1 MKMAKAPATAPL
13 FKALG
18 DYKSILISVG
28 CFTALINVLMLVPSI
43 YMLQVYDRVL
53 SSQNETT
60 LAMLS
65 LMVVGF
71 FVFIGL
77 LEVVR
82 SFIVIRIGSQ
92 LERRFNLRV
101 YQAAFERNLFKGEGN
116 AGQSLGDL
124 THIRQFVTGPALFAF
139 FDAPWFPVYL
149 FVIYLFNVWLGV
161 LATAGALLLIALA
174 CLNEY
179 MTKKPLGEA
188 AGFSQQSSQLATS
201 HLHNA
206 ETIQAMGMLGSL
218 RKRWFQVHS
227 RFLGLQN
234 QASDTGAVIS
244 SLSKTLRLCLQS
256 LVLGLGALLVIKG
269 DMTAGM
275 MIAGSILMGRVL
287 SPIDQLI
294 AVWKQWSGAKLAYRR
309 LDALLQ
315 AFPPSD
321 DAMALPAPKGQITF
335 EQVSAGPPGQ
345 RTATLHMVNF
355 NLGAGEVLGVLGAS
369 GSGKSTLARV
379 LVGVWPTLGGTVRL
393 DGADIH
399 RWNRD
404 QLGPYIGYLPQ
415 DIELFS
421 GSIAENIARF
431 SEADAQKVV
440 AAAQQAGVHE
450 MILRLPQGYD
460 TQLGEDGSGLSG
472 GQKQRVALAR
482 AMYGTPSLVV
492 LDEPNSNLD
501 TVGEAALAS
510 AIAQLKAQGTTVVL
524 VTHRSSV
531 LAQADKLLVLNEG
544 RLQAFGPS
552 QDVLKALS
560 GAANEQPREKPAQA
574 PGGLSMS
581 RQYQPT
587 TRNSGV

>member
-1 MKMAKAPATAPL
+1 MKMAQAPATAPL

-71 FVFIGL
+71 FVFIGM

-188 AGFSQQSSQLATS
+188 AGYSQKSSQLATS

-206 ETIQAMGMLGSL
+206 ETIQAMGMLGAL
-218 RKRWFQVHS
+218 RKRWFGVHS

-244 SLSKTLRLCLQS
+244 SVSKTLRLCLQS

-315 AFPPSD
+315 AYPPSD
-321 DAMALPAPKGQITF
+321 EAMALPPPKGQITF

-345 RTATLHMVNF
+345 RAATLHMVNF
-355 NLGAGEVLGVLGAS
+355 NLGAGEVMGVLGAS

-404 QLGPYIGYLPQ
+404 DLGPYIGYLPQ

-421 GSIAENIARF
+421 GSIAENISRF
-431 SEADAQKVV
+431 SDPDPQKIV

-450 MILRLPQGYD
+450 MILRMPQGYD

-482 AMYGTPSLVV
+482 ALYGNPSVVV

-501 TVGEAALAS
+501 TVGEAALSS
-510 AIAQLKAQGTTVVL
+510 AIVQLKAQGTTVIL

-531 LAQADKLLVLNEG
+531 LAQADKLLVLNDG

-552 QDVLKALS
+552 HDVLKALS
-560 GAANEQPREKPAQA
+560 GAQEQQREKPAQA

>member
-1 MKMAKAPATAPL
+1 MAKTTQTAPL

-18 DYKSILISVG
+18 DYKGILISVG

-53 SSQNETT
+53 TSQNQTT
-60 LAMLS
+60 LLMLT

-71 FVFIGL
+71 FAFIGL
-77 LEVVR
+77 LEVLR

-92 LERRFNLRV
+92 LERRFNLQV
-101 YQAAFERNLFKGEGN
+101 YQAAFERNLARGEGH

-124 THIRQFVTGPALFAF
+124 TQIRQFVTGPALFAF
-139 FDAPWFPVYL
+139 FDAPWFP
-149 FVIYLFNVWLGV
+149 IYLLVIFLFDTWLGV
-161 LATAGALLLIALA
+161 LASAGALLLIGLA
-174 CLNEY
+174 CLNEA
-179 MTKKPLGEA
+179 MTRQPLGQA
-188 AGFSQQSSQLATS
+188 SGYSQRSTQLASS

-206 ETIQAMGMLGSL
+206 ETIQAMGMLGAL
-218 RKRWFQVHS
+218 RKRWFEVHS

-244 SLSKTLRLCLQS
+244 TLSKTLRLCLQS

-269 DMTAGM
+269 DMSAGM

-294 AVWKQWSGAKLAYRR
+294 AVWKQWSTAKLAYQR
-309 LDALLQ
+309 LDTLLQ
-315 AFPPSD
+315 EFGTRDS
-321 DAMALPAPKGQITF
+321 AMALPAPKGQVSF
-335 EQVSAGPPGQ
+335 EQVSAGPPG
-345 RTATLHMVNF
+345 RRLATLQQVNF
-355 NLGAGEVLGVLGAS
+355 SLGAGEVLGVLGAS

-379 LVGVWPTLGGTVRL
+379 LVGVWPTLAGTVRL

-399 RWNRD
+399 RWDRE

-421 GSIAENIARF
+421 GSIADNIARF
-431 SEADAQKVV
+431 READPQQVV

-460 TQLGEDGSGLSG
+460 TLLGDEGSGLSG

-482 AMYGTPSLVV
+482 ALYGKPSLVV

-501 TVGEAALAS
+501 TVGEGALAA
-510 AIAQLKAQGTTVVL
+510 AIAQMKAQGTSVVL
-524 VTHRSSV
+524 VTHRSSA

-552 QDVLKALS
+552 QEVLKALA
-560 GAANEQPREKPAQA
+560 GAQETARTPTPAPA
-574 PGGLSMS
+574 ATPAGLSMS
-581 RQYQPT
+581 RQYQAPN
-587 TRNSGV
+587 RSNGP

>member
-1 MKMAKAPATAPL
+1 MAKTTQAAPL

-18 DYKSILISVG
+18 DYKGILISVG

-53 SSQNETT
+53 TSQNQTT
-60 LAMLS
+60 LLMLT

-71 FVFIGL
+71 FAFIGL
-77 LEVVR
+77 LEVLR

-92 LERRFNLRV
+92 LERRFNLQV
-101 YQAAFERNLFKGEGN
+101 YQAAFERNLARGEGH

-124 THIRQFVTGPALFAF
+124 TQIRQFVTGPALFAF

-149 FVIYLFNVWLGV
+149 LVIFLFNTWLGV
-161 LATAGALLLIALA
+161 LASAGAVLLIGLA
-174 CLNEY
+174 CLNEAL
-179 MTKKPLGEA
+179 TRQPLGQA
-188 AGFSQQSSQLATS
+188 SGYSQRSTQLASS

-206 ETIQAMGMLGSL
+206 ETIQAMGMLGAL
-218 RKRWFQVHS
+218 RKCWFEVHS

-269 DMTAGM
+269 DMSAGM

-294 AVWKQWSGAKLAYRR
+294 AVWKQWSTAKLAYQR

-315 AFPPSD
+315 EFGTRQS
-321 DAMALPAPKGQITF
+321 AMALPAPKGQVSF
-335 EQVSAGPPGQ
+335 EQVSAGPPG
-345 RTATLHMVNF
+345 RRLATLQQVSF
-355 NLGAGEVLGVLGAS
+355 SLGAGEVLGVLGAS

-379 LVGVWPTLGGTVRL
+379 LVGVWPTLAGTVRL

-399 RWNRD
+399 RWDRE

-421 GSIAENIARF
+421 GSIADNIARF
-431 SEADAQKVV
+431 READPQQVV

-460 TQLGEDGSGLSG
+460 TLLGDEGSGLSG

-482 AMYGTPSLVV
+482 ALYGKPSLVV

-501 TVGEAALAS
+501 TVGESALAA
-510 AIAQLKAQGTTVVL
+510 AIAQMKAQGTSVVL
-524 VTHRSSV
+524 VTHRSSA

-552 QDVLKALS
+552 QEVLKALA
-560 GAANEQPREKPAQA
+560 GAQEAARAPNPAPA
-574 PGGLSMS
+574 ATPAGLSMS
-581 RQYQPT
+581 RQYHAPN
-587 TRNSGV
+587 RSNGP

>member
-1 MKMAKAPATAPL
+1 MAKTTQAAPL

-18 DYKSILISVG
+18 DYKGILISVG

-53 SSQNETT
+53 TSQNQTT
-60 LAMLS
+60 LLMLT

-71 FVFIGL
+71 FAFIGL
-77 LEVVR
+77 LEVLR

-92 LERRFNLRV
+92 LERRFNLQV
-101 YQAAFERNLFKGEGN
+101 YQAAFERNLARGEGH

-124 THIRQFVTGPALFAF
+124 TQIRQFVTGPALFAF
-139 FDAPWFPVYL
+139 FDAPWFP
-149 FVIYLFNVWLGV
+149 IYLLVIFLFNTWLGV
-161 LATAGALLLIALA
+161 LASAGAVLLIGLA
-174 CLNEY
+174 CLNEA
-179 MTKKPLGEA
+179 MTRQPLGQA
-188 AGFSQQSSQLATS
+188 SGYSQRSTQLASS

-206 ETIQAMGMLGSL
+206 ETIQAMGMLGAL
-218 RKRWFQVHS
+218 RKRWFEVHS

-269 DMTAGM
+269 DMSAGM

-294 AVWKQWSGAKLAYRR
+294 AVWKQWSTAKLAYQR

-315 AFPPSD
+315 EFGSRQS
-321 DAMALPAPKGQITF
+321 AMALPAPKGQVSL
-335 EQVSAGPPGQ
+335 EQVSAGPPG
-345 RTATLHMVNF
+345 RRLATLQQVSF
-355 NLGAGEVLGVLGAS
+355 SLGAGEVLGVLGAS

-379 LVGVWPTLGGTVRL
+379 LVGVWPTLAGTVRL

-399 RWNRD
+399 RWDRE

-421 GSIAENIARF
+421 GSIADNIARF
-431 SEADAQKVV
+431 READPQQVV

-460 TQLGEDGSGLSG
+460 TLLGDEGSGLSG

-482 AMYGTPSLVV
+482 ALYGKPSLVV

-501 TVGEAALAS
+501 TVGESALAA
-510 AIAQLKAQGTTVVL
+510 AIAQMKAQGTSVVL
-524 VTHRSSV
+524 VTHRSSA

-552 QDVLKALS
+552 QEVLKALA
-560 GAANEQPREKPAQA
+560 GAQEAARTPNPAPA
-574 PGGLSMS
+574 ATPAGLSMS
-581 RQYQPT
+581 RQYQAPN
-587 TRNSGV
+587 RSNGP

>member
-1 MKMAKAPATAPL
+1 MRMAKTTPTAPL
-13 FKALG
+13 LKALG
-18 DYKSILISVG
+18 DYKRILISVG

-77 LEVVR
+77 LETVR

-161 LATAGALLLIALA
+161 FATVGAVLLIGLA
-174 CLNEY
+174 FLNEA

-188 AGFSQQSSQLATS
+188 GGYSQRSSQLATS

-206 ETIQAMGMLGSL
+206 ETIQAMGMLGAL

-269 DMTAGM
+269 EMTAGM

-315 AFPPSD
+315 EFPSSD
-321 DAMALPAPKGQITF
+321 DAMELPAPKGQMTF

-345 RTATLHMVNF
+345 RTATLHRVNF

-379 LVGVWPTLGGTVRL
+379 LVGVWPTLAGTVRL

-404 QLGPYIGYLPQ
+404 DLGPYIGYLPQ

-421 GSIAENIARF
+421 GSVAENIARF
-431 SEADAQKVV
+431 READAQKVV
-440 AAAQQAGVHE
+440 EAAQQAGVHE

-460 TQLGEDGSGLSG
+460 TLLGEDGSGLSG

-482 AMYGTPSLVV
+482 ALYGGPSLVV

-510 AIAQLKAQGTTVVL
+510 AIAQMKAQGTSVIL
-524 VTHRSSV
+524 VTHRSSA

-544 RLQAFGPS
+544 CLQAFGPS
-552 QDVLKALS
+552 QEVLKALS
-560 GAANEQPREKPAQA
+560 GAQQEQPREKPAA
-574 PGGLSMS
+574 PAGLSMS
-581 RQYQPT
+581 RQYQAPT
-587 TRNSGV
+587 KSSGV

>member
-1 MKMAKAPATAPL
+1 MAKTTQAAPL

-18 DYKSILISVG
+18 DYKGILISVG

-53 SSQNETT
+53 TSQNQTT
-60 LAMLS
+60 LLMLT

-71 FVFIGL
+71 FAFIGL
-77 LEVVR
+77 LEVLR

-92 LERRFNLRV
+92 LERRFNLQV
-101 YQAAFERNLFKGEGN
+101 YQAAFERNLARGEGH

-124 THIRQFVTGPALFAF
+124 TQIRQFVTGPALFAF
-139 FDAPWFPVYL
+139 FDAPWFP
-149 FVIYLFNVWLGV
+149 IYLLVIFLFNTWLGV
-161 LATAGALLLIALA
+161 LASAGAVLLIGLA
-174 CLNEY
+174 CLNEA
-179 MTKKPLGEA
+179 MTRQPLGQA
-188 AGFSQQSSQLATS
+188 SGYSQRSTQLASS

-206 ETIQAMGMLGSL
+206 ETIQAMGMLGVL
-218 RKRWFQVHS
+218 RKRWFEVHS

-269 DMTAGM
+269 DMSAGM

-294 AVWKQWSGAKLAYRR
+294 AVWKQWSTAKLAYQR

-315 AFPPSD
+315 EFGTRQS
-321 DAMALPAPKGQITF
+321 AMALPAPKGQVSF
-335 EQVSAGPPGQ
+335 EQVSAGPPG
-345 RTATLHMVNF
+345 RRLATLQQVSF
-355 NLGAGEVLGVLGAS
+355 SLGAGEVLGVLGAS

-379 LVGVWPTLGGTVRL
+379 LVGVWPTLAGTVRL

-399 RWNRD
+399 RWDRE

-421 GSIAENIARF
+421 GSIADNIARF
-431 SEADAQKVV
+431 READPQQVV

-460 TQLGEDGSGLSG
+460 TLLGDEGSGLSG

-482 AMYGTPSLVV
+482 ALYGKPSLVV

-501 TVGEAALAS
+501 TVGESALAA
-510 AIAQLKAQGTTVVL
+510 AIAQMKAQGTSVVL
-524 VTHRSSV
+524 VTHRSSA

-552 QDVLKALS
+552 QEVLKALA
-560 GAANEQPREKPAQA
+560 GAQEAARTPNPAPA
-574 PGGLSMS
+574 ATPAGLSMS
-581 RQYQPT
+581 RQYQAPN
-587 TRNSGV
+587 RSNGP

>member
-1 MKMAKAPATAPL
+1 MRMAKTTPTAPL
-13 FKALG
+13 LKALG
-18 DYKSILISVG
+18 DYKSILISIG

-60 LAMLS
+60 LVMLS

-71 FVFIGL
+71 FAFIGL
-77 LEVVR
+77 LETVR

-161 LATAGALLLIALA
+161 FATVGAVLLIGLA
-174 CLNEY
+174 FLNEAI
-179 MTKKPLGEA
+179 TKKPLGEA
-188 AGFSQQSSQLATS
+188 GGYSQRSTQLATS

-206 ETIQAMGMLGSL
+206 ETIQAMGMLGVL

-315 AFPPSD
+315 EFPPNE
-321 DAMALPAPKGQITF
+321 DAMELPAPKGQVTF
-335 EQVSAGPPGQ
+335 EQVSAGPPGK
-345 RTATLHMVNF
+345 RA
-355 NLGAGEVLGVLGAS
+355 E
-369 GSGKSTLARV
+369 
-379 LVGVWPTLGGTVRL
+379 
-393 DGADIH
+393 
-399 RWNRD
+399 
-404 QLGPYIGYLPQ
+404 IG
-415 DIELFS
+415 
-421 GSIAENIARF
+421 
-431 SEADAQKVV
+431 
-440 AAAQQAGVHE
+440 
-450 MILRLPQGYD
+450 
-460 TQLGEDGSGLSG
+460 
-472 GQKQRVALAR
+472 R
-482 AMYGTPSLVV
+482 AHV
-492 LDEPNSNLD
+492 
-501 TVGEAALAS
+501 
-510 AIAQLKAQGTTVVL
+510 
-524 VTHRSSV
+524 
-531 LAQADKLLVLNEG
+531 
-544 RLQAFGPS
+544 
-552 QDVLKALS
+552 
-560 GAANEQPREKPAQA
+560 
-574 PGGLSMS
+574 
-581 RQYQPT
+581 
-587 TRNSGV
+587 

>member
-1 MKMAKAPATAPL
+1 MKMAKSPASAPL
-13 FKALG
+13 IKALG

-65 LMVVGF
+65 MMVVGF
-71 FVFIGL
+71 FVFIGV
-77 LEVVR
+77 LEIVR

-149 FVIYLFNVWLGV
+149 LVIYLFNVWLGV
-161 LATAGALLLIALA
+161 FATAGAVLLIALA
-174 CLNEY
+174 CLNEA
-179 MTKKPLGEA
+179 MTKQPLGEA
-188 AGFSQQSSQLATS
+188 AAFSQKSSQLATS

-206 ETIQAMGMLGSL
+206 ETIQAMGMLGAL
-218 RKRWFQVHS
+218 RNRWFQVHS

-315 AFPPSD
+315 AYPPSD
-321 DAMALPAPKGQITF
+321 EAMALPAPKGQITF
-335 EQVSAGPPGQ
+335 EHVSAGPPGQ
-345 RTATLHMVNF
+345 RAATLHRVNF
-355 NLGAGEVLGVLGAS
+355 SLGAGAVMGVLGAS

-404 QLGPYIGYLPQ
+404 DLGPYIGYLPQ

-421 GSIAENIARF
+421 GSIAQNIARF
-431 SEADAQKVV
+431 READPQKVV
-440 AAAQQAGVHE
+440 MAAQQAGVHDL
-450 MILRLPQGYD
+450 ILRMPQGYD
-460 TQLGEDGSGLSG
+460 TVLGEDGSGLSG

-482 AMYGTPSLVV
+482 ALYGKPSLVV

-501 TVGEAALAS
+501 TVGEAALAG
-510 AIAQLKAQGTTVVL
+510 AIAQMKAQGTSVIL
-524 VTHRSSV
+524 VTHRSSA
-531 LAQADKLLVLNEG
+531 LAQADKLLVLNDG

-552 QDVLKALS
+552 QEVLKSLS
-560 GAANEQPREKPAQA
+560 GAAAQA
-574 PGGLSMS
+574 PVGLSMS
-581 RQYQPT
+581 RQSQPS

>member
-13 FKALG
+13 IKALG

-28 CFTALINVLMLVPSI
+28 CFTALINILMLAPSI

-60 LAMLS
+60 LVMLS
-65 LMVVGF
+65 LMIVGF
-71 FVFIGL
+71 FAFIGL
-77 LEVVR
+77 LEAVR

-92 LERRFNLRV
+92 LERQFNLRV
-101 YQAAFERNLFKGEGN
+101 YRAVFERNLFKGEGN
-116 AGQSLGDL
+116 AGQALGDL

-149 FVIYLFNVWLGV
+149 LVIYLFNLWLGV
-161 LATAGALLLIALA
+161 FATAGALLLIALA
-174 CLNEY
+174 WLNES

-188 AGFSQQSSQLATS
+188 AACSQQSSQLATS

-206 ETIQAMGMLGSL
+206 ETIQAMGMLGAL
-218 RKRWFQVHS
+218 RNRWFQVHS

-315 AFPPSD
+315 AFPSGD
-321 DAMALPAPKGQITF
+321 EAMALPAPKGQITF
-335 EQVSAGPPGQ
+335 EQVSAAPPGQ
-345 RTATLHMVNF
+345 RAAALHLVSF
-355 NLGAGEVLGVLGAS
+355 SLAAGEVMGVLGAS

-404 QLGPYIGYLPQ
+404 DLGPYIGYLPQ

-421 GSIAENIARF
+421 GSIAQNIARF
-431 SEADAQKVV
+431 READPQSVV

-450 MILRLPQGYD
+450 LILRLPQGYD
-460 TQLGEDGSGLSG
+460 TVLGEDGSGLSG

-482 AMYGTPSLVV
+482 ALYGQPSLVV

-510 AIAQLKAQGTTVVL
+510 AIAQMKAQGTSVIL
-524 VTHRSSV
+524 VTHRSSA
-531 LAQADKLLVLNEG
+531 LAQADKLLVLNDG
-544 RLQAFGPS
+544 RLQAFGSS

-560 GAANEQPREKPAQA
+560 GAQQAQQEKTAHA

-581 RQYQPT
+581 WQSQPA
-587 TRNSGV
+587 TRSSGV

>member
-345 RTATLHMVNF
+345 RAATLHMVNF

>member
-1 MKMAKAPATAPL
+1 MKMAKSPASSPL

-60 LAMLS
+60 LVMLS

-71 FVFIGL
+71 FVFIGS

-161 LATAGALLLIALA
+161 FATVGALVLIGLA
-174 CLNEY
+174 CLNES

-188 AGFSQQSSQLATS
+188 AGFSQKSSQLATS

-206 ETIQAMGMLGSL
+206 ETIQAMGMLGAL
-218 RKRWFQVHS
+218 RTRWFDVHS

-234 QASDTGAVIS
+234 QASDTGALIS

-294 AVWKQWSGAKLAYRR
+294 AVWKQWSGTKLAYRR

-321 DAMALPAPKGQITF
+321 EAMTLPAPKGQITF
-335 EQVSAGPPGQ
+335 EQVSAAPPGQ
-345 RTATLHMVNF
+345 HTATLHLVNF
-355 NLGAGEVLGVLGAS
+355 NLGAGEVMGVLGAS

-404 QLGPYIGYLPQ
+404 DLGPYIGYLPQ
-415 DIELFS
+415 AIELFS

-431 SEADAQKVV
+431 RETDPQKVV
-440 AAAQQAGVHE
+440 EAAQQAGVHE
-450 MILRLPQGYD
+450 LILRMPQGYD
-460 TQLGEDGSGLSG
+460 TVLGEDGSGLSG
-472 GQKQRVALAR
+472 GQKQRLALAR
-482 AMYGTPSLVV
+482 ALYGHPRLVV

-510 AIAQLKAQGTTVVL
+510 AIAHMKAQGTSVIL
-524 VTHRSSV
+524 VTHRSSA
-531 LAQADKLLVLNEG
+531 LAQADKLLVLNDG

-552 QDVLKALS
+552 QEVLKALS
-560 GAANEQPREKPAQA
+560 GAQEQPREKAPQA

-581 RQYQPT
+581 RQYQPS
-587 TRNSGV
+587 TRSSGV

>member
-188 AGFSQQSSQLATS
+188 AGVSQQSSRLATS

>member
-315 AFPPSD
+315 AFQPSD
-321 DAMALPAPKGQITF
+321 EAMALPAPKGQITF

-345 RTATLHMVNF
+345 RAATLHMVNF

>member
-13 FKALG
+13 IKALG
-18 DYKSILISVG
+18 DYKSILVSVG
-28 CFTALINVLMLVPSI
+28 CFTALINILMLAPSI

-60 LAMLS
+60 LVMLS
-65 LMVVGF
+65 LMIVGF
-71 FVFIGL
+71 FAFIGL
-77 LEVVR
+77 LEAVR

-92 LERRFNLRV
+92 LERQFNLRV
-101 YQAAFERNLFKGEGN
+101 YRAAFERNLFKGEGN
-116 AGQSLGDL
+116 AGQALGDL

-149 FVIYLFNVWLGV
+149 LVIYLFNIWLGV
-161 LATAGALLLIALA
+161 FATAGALLLIALA
-174 CLNEY
+174 WLNES

-188 AGFSQQSSQLATS
+188 AACSQQSSQLATS

-206 ETIQAMGMLGSL
+206 ETIQAMGMLGAL
-218 RKRWFQVHS
+218 RNRWFQMHS

-315 AFPPSD
+315 AFPAGD
-321 DAMALPAPKGQITF
+321 EAMALPAPKGQITF
-335 EQVSAGPPGQ
+335 EQVSAAPPGQ
-345 RTATLHMVNF
+345 RAAALHLVSF
-355 NLGAGEVLGVLGAS
+355 SLAAGEVMGVLGAS

-404 QLGPYIGYLPQ
+404 DLGPYIGYLPQ

-421 GSIAENIARF
+421 GSIAQNIARF
-431 SEADAQKVV
+431 READPQSVV

-450 MILRLPQGYD
+450 LILRLPQGYD
-460 TQLGEDGSGLSG
+460 TVLGEDGSGLSG

-482 AMYGTPSLVV
+482 ALYGQPSLVV

-510 AIAQLKAQGTTVVL
+510 AIAQMKAQGTSVIL
-524 VTHRSSV
+524 VTHRSSA
-531 LAQADKLLVLNEG
+531 LAQADKLLVLNDG
-544 RLQAFGPS
+544 RLQAFGSS

-560 GAANEQPREKPAQA
+560 GAQQAQQEKTAQA

-581 RQYQPT
+581 WQSQPA
-587 TRNSGV
+587 TRSSGV

>member
-1 MKMAKAPATAPL
+1 MKMAKAPGTAPL

-71 FVFIGL
+71 FVFIGM

-149 FVIYLFNVWLGV
+149 FVIFLFNVWLGV
-161 LATAGALLLIALA
+161 LATAGAVLLIGLA
-174 CLNEY
+174 CLNEA

-188 AGFSQQSSQLATS
+188 AGFSQKSSQLATS

-206 ETIQAMGMLGSL
+206 ETIQAMGMLGVL

-315 AFPPSD
+315 AYPPSD

-345 RTATLHMVNF
+345 RAATLHMVNF
-355 NLGAGEVLGVLGAS
+355 SLGAGEVLGVLGAS

-404 QLGPYIGYLPQ
+404 DLGPYIGYLPQ

-431 SEADAQKVV
+431 RDADPQKVV
-440 AAAQQAGVHE
+440 EAAQHAGVHE
-450 MILRLPQGYD
+450 LILRMPQGYD
-460 TQLGEDGSGLSG
+460 TVLGEDGSGLSG

-482 AMYGTPSLVV
+482 ALYGNPSLVV

-501 TVGEAALAS
+501 TVGEAALAG
-510 AIAQLKAQGTTVVL
+510 AIAHMKARGTSVIL
-524 VTHRSSV
+524 VTHRSSA
-531 LAQADKLLVLNEG
+531 LAQADKLLVLNDG
-544 RLQAFGPS
+544 RLQAYGPS

-560 GAANEQPREKPAQA
+560 GNQSANQEQKAAQA

>member
-1 MKMAKAPATAPL
+1 MKMAKAPVTAPL
-13 FKALG
+13 IKALG

-28 CFTALINVLMLVPSI
+28 CFTALINILMLVPSI

-77 LEVVR
+77 LEIVR

-161 LATAGALLLIALA
+161 FATAGALLLIALA
-174 CLNEY
+174 CLNEA

-188 AGFSQQSSQLATS
+188 AAFSQKSSQLATS

-206 ETIQAMGMLGSL
+206 ETIQAMGMLGAL
-218 RKRWFQVHS
+218 RNRWFQVHS

-315 AFPPSD
+315 AYPPSD
-321 DAMALPAPKGQITF
+321 EAMALPAPKGQITF

-345 RTATLHMVNF
+345 RAATLHLVNF
-355 NLGAGEVLGVLGAS
+355 SLGAGEVLGVLGAS

-404 QLGPYIGYLPQ
+404 DLGPYIGYLPQ

-421 GSIAENIARF
+421 GSIAQNIARF
-431 SEADAQKVV
+431 READPQQVV

-450 MILRLPQGYD
+450 LILRMPQGYD
-460 TQLGEDGSGLSG
+460 TVLGEDGSGLSG

-482 AMYGTPSLVV
+482 ALYGKPSLVV

-510 AIAQLKAQGTTVVL
+510 AIAQMKAQGTSVIL
-524 VTHRSSV
+524 VTHRSSA
-531 LAQADKLLVLNEG
+531 LAKADKLLVLNEG

-552 QDVLKALS
+552 QEVLKALS
-560 GAANEQPREKPAQA
+560 GAAAQA
-574 PGGLSMS
+574 PAGVSMS
-581 RQYQPT
+581 RQSQPS

>member
-1 MKMAKAPATAPL
+1 MKMAKAPVTAPL
-13 FKALG
+13 IKALG

-28 CFTALINVLMLVPSI
+28 CFTALINILMLVPSI

-77 LEVVR
+77 LEIVR

-149 FVIYLFNVWLGV
+149 FVIYLFNVSLGV
-161 LATAGALLLIALA
+161 FATAGAVLLIALA
-174 CLNEY
+174 CLNEA

-188 AGFSQQSSQLATS
+188 AAFSQKSSQLATS

-206 ETIQAMGMLGSL
+206 ETIQAMGMLGAL
-218 RKRWFQVHS
+218 RNRWFQVHS

-315 AFPPSD
+315 AYPPND
-321 DAMALPAPKGQITF
+321 EAMALPAPKGQITF

-345 RTATLHMVNF
+345 RAATLHLVNF
-355 NLGAGEVLGVLGAS
+355 SLGAGEVLGVLGAS

-404 QLGPYIGYLPQ
+404 DLGPYIGYLPQ

-421 GSIAENIARF
+421 GSIAQNIARF
-431 SEADAQKVV
+431 READPQQVV
-440 AAAQQAGVHE
+440 VAAQQAGVHE
-450 MILRLPQGYD
+450 LILRMPQGYD
-460 TQLGEDGSGLSG
+460 TVLGEDGSGLSG

-482 AMYGTPSLVV
+482 ALYGKPSLVV

-510 AIAQLKAQGTTVVL
+510 AIAQMKAQGTSVIL
-524 VTHRSSV
+524 VTHRSSA

-552 QDVLKALS
+552 QEVLKALS
-560 GAANEQPREKPAQA
+560 GAAAQA
-574 PGGLSMS
+574 PAGVSMS
-581 RQYQPT
+581 RQSQPS